1 MIKNHSSN
9 EIQEIILQVRNTY
22 IHLVICEFRDVI
34 TFTGR
39 SMLSASEM
47 IFRQCLSI
55 AELFIQNWLY
65 FPIPITIENVNRV
78 YDILSQDN
86 EATVKSFSF
95 SLLEE
100 ILVDYMCIKQVLVE
114 IMRFV
119 VITFFYYF

>member
-1 MIKNHSSN
+1 
-9 EIQEIILQVRNTY
+9 
-22 IHLVICEFRDVI
+22 
-34 TFTGR
+34 
-39 SMLSASEM
+39 M

-65 FPIPITIENVNRV
+65 FPISITIENVNEV

-86 EATVKSFSF
+86 EKTVISFSF

-119 VITFFYYF
+119 IPTYYDYF

>member
-1 MIKNHSSN
+1 
-9 EIQEIILQVRNTY
+9 
-22 IHLVICEFRDVI
+22 
-34 TFTGR
+34 
-39 SMLSASEM
+39 MLSASEM

-86 EATVKSFSF
+86 EANVKSFSF

-119 VITFFYYF
+119 IITLFYYL

>member
-1 MIKNHSSN
+1 
-9 EIQEIILQVRNTY
+9 
-22 IHLVICEFRDVI
+22 
-34 TFTGR
+34 
-39 SMLSASEM
+39 MLSASEM

-65 FPIPITIENVNRV
+65 FPISITIENVNKV

-86 EATVKSFSF
+86 EKTVKSFSF

-119 VITFFYYF
+119 IPSYYDYL

>member
-1 MIKNHSSN
+1 
-9 EIQEIILQVRNTY
+9 
-22 IHLVICEFRDVI
+22 
-34 TFTGR
+34 
-39 SMLSASEM
+39 MLSASEM

-65 FPIPITIENVNRV
+65 FPISITIENVNEV

-86 EATVKSFSF
+86 EKTVISFSF

-119 VITFFYYF
+119 IPTYYDYF

>member
-1 MIKNHSSN
+1 
-9 EIQEIILQVRNTY
+9 
-22 IHLVICEFRDVI
+22 
-34 TFTGR
+34 
-39 SMLSASEM
+39 MLSASEM

-65 FPIPITIENVNRV
+65 FPISITIENVNEV
-78 YDILSQDN
+78 YDILCQDN
-86 EATVKSFSF
+86 EKTVISFSF

-119 VITFFYYF
+119 IPTYYDYF